1 MVSMDLR
8 IYCTL
13 PTTSAS
19 CERGFS
25 KLKMIKTYLRSTMI
39 QERLS
44 DLAIRAIENK
54 TAFETDFGELIDSS
68 AEKKAR
74 RVKL

>member
-1 MVSMDLR
+1 MS
-8 IYCTL
+8 
-13 PTTSAS
+13 
-19 CERGFS
+19 
-25 KLKMIKTYLRSTMI
+25 

-44 DLAIRAIENK
+44 GLAILAIENK
-54 TAFETDFGELIDSS
+54 TAFETDFDELIDSF